1 MFALRDTTVPQHERF
16 FRIPFALKRPTK
28 AVLGFV
34 EGAVSKDDRFFRIPF
49 APSRP
54 TKPVLSFVEGAVSKG
69 ERSSAR
75 NSGIRIGT
83 RVCLAL
89 LLVLAVFT
97 ASGADVM
104 DANTFFTPN
113 LGDLQNDLA
122 EARAEGKQAML
133 LMFEQEGCP
142 GCAHMRRNVLSR
154 KDVQE
159 FYRRHFINLSIDIHG
174 AIPLKDPSG
183 REATEKTY
191 AQAIKV
197 RATPTFVFYD
207 LKGAEIAR
215 LVGPLETAEEFI
227 LLGQFVASGAY
238 KTHSFAQYRNQ
249 RAKGG

>member
-1 MFALRDTTVPQHERF
+1 MQALRMFALRDTTVPHHERF
-16 FRIPFALKRPTK
+16 LRIPFALRRPTN
-28 AVLGFV
+28 
-34 EGAVSKDDRFFRIPF
+34 
-49 APSRP
+49 
-54 TKPVLSFVEGAVSKG
+54 AVSKG

-75 NSGIRIGT
+75 SSGIRIGT
-83 RVCLAL
+83 RLCLGL
-89 LLVLAVFT
+89 LLVLAAFT
-97 ASGADVM
+97 ASAADVT
-104 DANTFFTPN
+104 DASTFFTPN

-122 EARAEGKQAML
+122 EARADGKQAML

-154 KDVQE
+154 RDVQD

-183 REATEKTY
+183 REATEKAY

-249 RAKGG
+249 KAKGG